1 MPSYRR
7 GPQAIAAAALRAG
20 AAEAR
25 TSRATLRG
33 QLSVSTT
40 TRARTRNHVIS
51 GGLGIAT
58 LALDG
63 DEFLA
68 APGIGLLISG
78 LVTVAVGGP
87 LMGKGKRRR
96 TAYYDWLHQQ
106 SLRDQARVTPRA
118 PTLRGGGGLSLR
130 VVF

>member
-1 MPSYRR
+1 M
-7 GPQAIAAAALRAG
+7 QALEQRYGANYTSPKGKAMHNAGSALVALG
-20 AAEAR
+20 I
-25 TSRATLRG
+25 T
-33 QLSVSTT
+33 QL
-40 TRARTRNHVIS
+40 VIS

-68 APGIGLLISG
+68 APGIALLVSG

-106 SLRDQARVTPRA
+106 SLRDQARVTPGA
-118 PTLRGGGGLSLR
+118 LTLRGGGGLSLR
-130 VVF
+130 VAF